1 MLDYSLK
8 LMALW
13 AIFGAAASVVAYL
26 ADQARL
32 IHVGAAAIMGVGS
45 YTAALL
51 ATKLGWSP
59 WLALSATIPA
69 GMLLGLV
76 IHLATSRLSDDYLAL
91 ATLAIAV
98 ILYGLMQNLEAIT
111 NGAMGVSAIPQL
123 TPVLGHQA
131 ADILALLIMTSVLI
145 SRIRKTGF
153 GRRVR
158 ATRDDQE
165 LADNL
170 ELRAARVRAA
180 LFVGSSAILAVVGGF
195 YAFVIRFIDTSSFT
209 LRESITILAMALVF
223 KVPLPI
229 RGAAGALFFIA
240 LPEILR
246 FFGVEPTIGAQLR
259 QLVFAIALIVIAAR
273 APEMVGQQA
282 LVRGKAHA

>member
-13 AIFGAAASVVAYL
+13 AVFGAAATVVAYL
-26 ADQARL
+26 ADQARI

-51 ATKLGWSP
+51 ATKLGWTP

-69 GMLLGLV
+69 GILLGLA

-111 NGAMGVSAIPQL
+111 KGPMGVSSIPQL
-123 TPVLGHQA
+123 RPVLGHQA
-131 ADILALLIMTSVLI
+131 ADILALLVLTSVLI
-145 SRIRKTGF
+145 NRIRKTEF
-153 GRRVR
+153 GQRVR

-165 LADNL
+165 LAENL
-170 ELRAARVRAA
+170 QLRVAHVRVA
-180 LFVGSSAILAVVGGF
+180 LFVASSAILAAIGGY
-195 YAFVIRFIDTSSFT
+195 YAFVLRFIDPSSFT
-209 LRESITILAMALVF
+209 LRESITVLAMALVF
-223 KVPLPI
+223 KLPLPI

-246 FFGVEPTIGAQLR
+246 FFGMEPTIAAQMR
-259 QLVFAIALIVIAAR
+259 QLVFALALILIASRSPGMFAQH
-273 APEMVGQQA
+273 AF
-282 LVRGKAHA
+282 VRGKAHA